1 MVNRGFTGRGV
12 DPVTAARLPPGQ
24 HVTQGFP
31 VLSATPTPAVA
42 LSDWKF
48 TLKEGSQHIASWSW
62 LEFNQ
67 LPRTVWNGDIHCV
80 TSWSKFDTTWE
91 GVSFD
96 DILAAAGV
104 GELTAFVLAKC
115 YGGYTTNIPTA
126 DLVAGKAMVATMNG
140 GRRLPSQ
147 HGGPA
152 RLLVPHLYF
161 WKSAKWCNGLTFN
174 KHDEA
179 GFWERQGYHM
189 RGDPWEEQRFS
200 DDL

>member
-67 LPRTVWNGDIHCV
+67 LPRTVCCRISQLPLGGRAP
-80 TSWSKFDTTWE
+80 
-91 GVSFD
+91 GVSGRPRKLSSVRWSFRQWIRR
-96 DILAAAGV
+96 DIAQ
-104 GELTAFVLAKC
+104 
-115 YGGYTTNIPTA
+115 
-126 DLVAGKAMVATMNG
+126 
-140 GRRLPSQ
+140 RRPDFL
-147 HGGPA
+147 
-152 RLLVPHLYF
+152 
-161 WKSAKWCNGLTFN
+161 
-174 KHDEA
+174 
-179 GFWERQGYHM
+179 RQG
-189 RGDPWEEQRFS
+189 R
-200 DDL
+200 

>member
-12 DPVTAARLPPGQ
+12 DPVTPARLPPGQ
-24 HVTQGFP
+24 HITQSFP
-31 VLSATPTPAVA
+31 VLSATPTPDVA
-42 LSDWKF
+42 LSDWEF
-48 TLKEGSQHIASWSW
+48 TLKEGSRRIATWSW

-91 GVSFD
+91 GVSID
-96 DILAAAGV
+96 DILVAAGV
-104 GELTAFVLAKC
+104 GELTPFVLAKC
-115 YGGYTTNIPTA
+115 YGGYSTNVPTA
-126 DLVAGKAMVATMNG
+126 DLIAGKAMVATMFG

-161 WKSAKWCNGLTFN
+161 WKSAKWCNGLAFT
-174 KHDEA
+174 KQDEP

-189 RGDPWEEQRFS
+189 RGDPWKEQRFS